1 MIRNICPAHLASVI
15 LGILI
20 LSSCSTFELPREEGV
35 LLFKDDFGSPSSGWV
50 RFHDD
55 MYSSDY
61 VDGAYRIE
69 VKQKNFEAWS
79 VPGLE
84 FSDVIIDV
92 EVKKIA
98 GPDNNVFGVICR
110 YNKPNNFYFFL
121 ISSDGFAGIGVYH
134 DGERALLSGENM
146 LPANSINTGASSNN
160 LHVEC
165 IGEDL
170 LLFVNDVKVYEVKST
185 ELQSG
190 DVGVIAGTYETSGVE
205 IEFDDFSVKNP

>member
-1 MIRNICPAHLASVI
+1 
-15 LGILI
+15 
-20 LSSCSTFELPREEGV
+20 
-35 LLFKDDFGSPSSGWV
+35 
-50 RFHDD
+50 

-79 VPGLE
+79 IPGLE
-84 FSDVIIDV
+84 FSDVLIDV
-92 EVKKIA
+92 KVEKVA
-98 GPDNNVFGVICR
+98 GPDNNIFGVICR
-110 YNKPNNFYFFL
+110 YSKPNNFYFFL
-121 ISSDGFAGIGVYH
+121 ISSDGFAGIGIYH
-134 DGERALLSGENM
+134 DGERTLLTGENM
-146 LPANSINTGASSNN
+146 LPAESINTGANSNN

-170 LLFVNDVKVYEVKST
+170 SLFVNDVMVYEVKST

-205 IEFDDFSVKNP
+205 IEFDQFRVKNP